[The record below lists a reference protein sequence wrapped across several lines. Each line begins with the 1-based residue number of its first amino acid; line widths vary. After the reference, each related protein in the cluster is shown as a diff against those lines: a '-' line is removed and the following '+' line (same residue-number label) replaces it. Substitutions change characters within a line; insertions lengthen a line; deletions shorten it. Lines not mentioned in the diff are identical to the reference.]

1 MTRSSVWRADNIGSG
16 IMSSTPVSVAN
27 VAIRTTSQSSTV
39 VQPASVISHS
49 ITQVT
54 PITQMDHRNAG
65 DMTESHES
73 ISQHAFENL
82 AFVIVLYL
90 TNEMTI
96 DSSDL
101 WNSQTVTGTPREKR
115 SLLPI
120 VRSIPWQRWLSRLG
134 HWDGQA

>member
-1 MTRSSVWRADNIGSG
+1 MTRSSVWRADNIGNG
-16 IMSSTPVSVAN
+16 ITSSTPVPVAN
-27 VAIRTTSQSSTV
+27 VATRTTDRSNMV

-49 ITQVT
+49 VTQITQ
-54 PITQMDHRNAG
+54 ITQMDHRNAG
-65 DMTESHES
+65 DMTVGHES

-90 TNEMTI
+90 MNEMTI

-115 SLLPI
+115 SLQPI

-134 HWDGQA
+134 H

>member
-1 MTRSSVWRADNIGSG
+1 MTRSSVWRADNIGDG
-16 IMSSTPVSVAN
+16 IMSITPVSVAN
-27 VAIRTTSQSSTV
+27 VATRTTSQSSTV

-65 DMTESHES
+65 DMTEGHES

-90 TNEMTI
+90 TNETTI
-96 DSSDL
+96 DLSDL
-101 WNSQTVTGTPREKR
+101 LISQMVTETPREKR
-115 SLLPI
+115 SLQPI
-120 VRSIPWQRWLSRLG
+120 ARSIP
-134 HWDGQA
+134 

>member
-1 MTRSSVWRADNIGSG
+1 MTRSSVWRADNTGHG
-16 IMSSTPVSVAN
+16 IMSTTPVSVAN
-27 VAIRTTSQSSTV
+27 VATRTTSQSCTV
-39 VQPASVISHS
+39 ALPACVISHLV
-49 ITQVT
+49 IQLTL
-54 PITQMDHRNAG
+54 ITQMDHRNAG
-65 DMTESHES
+65 DMTEGHES

-101 WNSQTVTGTPREKR
+101 LNSQMVTETPREKR

-120 VRSIPWQRWLSRLG
+120 VRSIPWQRGLSRLG